1 VEKAT
6 GEKLERVIAKMSKS
20 LKNVINPDEIIN
32 DYGADAMRTYE
43 MFMGPLQVSKPWA
56 TTGLSGVYRFLD
68 RVWRLTER
76 TISEDAPSEYMLKVL
91 HKTIKKV
98 TKDTN
103 SLDFNTAI
111 SQMMILVNELYKIE
125 DLPRSIWEAL
135 ILMLAPYVPHLAEEL
150 WEMAG
155 HKPSVA
161 NQNWPKYRE
170 ELTIDDEVE
179 IVIQINGKL
188 RAKIQT
194 AKGIAKDAILSEAMK
209 QERII
214 ELTEGKTIIKTIV
227 VPDKLVNIVVKG

>member
-1 VEKAT
+1 
-6 GEKLERVIAKMSKS
+6 
-20 LKNVINPDEIIN
+20 
-32 DYGADAMRTYE
+32 
-43 MFMGPLQVSKPWA
+43 
-56 TTGLSGVYRFLD
+56 
-68 RVWRLTER
+68 
-76 TISEDAPSEYMLKVL
+76 MLKVL